1 MPEKFVEDKEGMKIR
16 KLAELRTVTNKDYE
30 EAMLRRVEEF
40 KHAKGKDSQFNDFL
54 QNTFFKAFS
63 TALDLKLQVDK
74 VLGEDNLKKLH
85 KAIDDILLLG
95 L

>member
-1 MPEKFVEDKEGMKIR
+1 MSEEYVEDKDGMKIR
-16 KLAELRTVTNKDYE
+16 KLAELKTITTKDYE

-40 KHAKGKDSQFNDFL
+40 KHAKGQDSQFNDIL

-63 TALDLKLQVDK
+63 TVLDLKLQVDK
-74 VLGEDNLKKLH
+74 TLGEENLKKLQ